1 MKTSFAPFA
10 TFICPD
16 TVDNKDFLQKIQ
28 KILIIP
34 GIKGYIIDI
43 KSNGTTIINFL
54 NSVIKS
60 K

>member
-1 MKTSFAPFA
+1 M

-16 TVDNKDFLQKIQ
+16 TVGNKDFLQKIQ
-28 KILIIP
+28 KLLIIP

-43 KSNGTTIINFL
+43 KSNGITIINFL
-54 NSVIKS
+54 NSIIKS